1 MKNVV
6 LIFLLVSL
14 RTTFKNFWLSI
25 IQFMAKFQ
33 NFVYFRNFY
42 NWTMHFRHDADI
54 VVSYGPDLVLKGQ
67 KAPYSF
73 ATTHKA
79 PNQAGLNL

>member
-1 MKNVV
+1 
-6 LIFLLVSL
+6 
-14 RTTFKNFWLSI
+14 
-25 IQFMAKFQ
+25 
-33 NFVYFRNFY
+33 
-42 NWTMHFRHDADI
+42 MHFRHDADI

-73 ATTHKA
+73 STTHKA